1 MDATVA
7 NDMTRDQIIR
17 VVYGAFQRVADRHQP
32 VVSSGEVLEIIQDVL
47 TDLRMTVNDLP
58 DEVRAIHARAL
69 KFVQSSTNAAGA
81 IGAKQLLDE
90 IGKLLD

>member
-47 TDLRMTVNDLP
+47 IDLRMTVDSLP
-58 DEVRAIHARAL
+58 DGIKAIHGRAL
-69 KFVQSSTNAAGA
+69 KFVQSSSNAAGA
-81 IGAKQLLDE
+81 IGTKQLLDE
-90 IGKLLD
+90 IGKLLN